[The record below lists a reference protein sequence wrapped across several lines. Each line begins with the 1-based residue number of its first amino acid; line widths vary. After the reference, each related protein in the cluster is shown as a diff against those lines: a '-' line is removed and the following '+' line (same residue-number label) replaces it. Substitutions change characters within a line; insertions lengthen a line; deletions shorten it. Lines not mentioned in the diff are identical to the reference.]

1 MGWRLGAQRTGMQRA
16 VDSGQRVCPGRGG
29 RIPGQTQG
37 HTLAPSVAQAACC
50 RSADPQ
56 APALGL
62 PSLTGLQLP
71 GSPLAATAT
80 GPAPVLLDSLLPT
93 RQHTDPRGPS
103 PRQQA
108 CTPKGQRLAGSGVCP
123 DLKTPE
129 CKGEPHCSEDRC
141 PQSGFSGQ
149 PEGVLCCELVRRPP
163 QLRRDWP
170 HC

>member
-16 VDSGQRVCPGRGG
+16 VDSGQRMCPGRGG
-29 RIPGQTQG
+29 WIPGQTQG
-37 HTLAPSVAQAACC
+37 HTLAPSVAQAVCC

-62 PSLTGLQLP
+62 PSLTGCSSREARWQPLP
-71 GSPLAATAT
+71 PGRHGSASAPGLTPADAAAHRPM
-80 GPAPVLLDSLLPT
+80 GA
-93 RQHTDPRGPS
+93 S

-129 CKGEPHCSEDRC
+129 CKDERHCSEDRC
-141 PQSGFSGQ
+141 PQRGFSGQ
-149 PEGVLCCELVRRPP
+149 SEGMLCCELVRRPP
-163 QLRRDWP
+163 QLHRD
-170 HC
+170 